1 MGLCF
6 YCDIMM
12 VGSEIEMGP
21 SCLGSTVQAAGVGL
35 MMSGIFSGY
44 TLVHHQLITILMEQP
59 NWLFLLSSQQICNNC
74 VTDDDDIH
82 QNLWELFQ
90 HLVQTMLLKQFW
102 RQKLGQPSTST
113 SNKLTSNSVKFRH

>member
-1 MGLCF
+1 MSLCF
-6 YCDIMM
+6 HCDIKM
-12 VGSEIEMGP
+12 VGSEMEKGP

-44 TLVHHQLITILMEQP
+44 TLVHHQLITILMEQL

-90 HLVQTMLLKQFW
+90 HHVQTVL
-102 RQKLGQPSTST
+102 
-113 SNKLTSNSVKFRH
+113 

>member
-1 MGLCF
+1 MSLCF
-6 YCDIMM
+6 YCDIKM

-21 SCLGSTVQAAGVGL
+21 SCLRSTVQAAGVGL